1 MAEGLDVSQY
11 PPMGSDLVAPVV
23 GWLAHESCSVSGAMF
38 VSVAGRVARA
48 FIAES
53 EGVYRPSWSIDDV
66 GEQIDAIR
74 EPARHWTPSPLP
86 SGFGERLP
94 RSFEIGRAR

>member
-23 GWLAHESCSVSGAMF
+23 GWLAHESCSVSGEMY
-38 VSVAGRVARA
+38 VSMAGRVARA

-53 EGVYRPSWSIDDV
+53 EGVYRQYWSIDDV
-66 GEQIDAIR
+66 GEQIDAISD
-74 EPARHWTPSPLP
+74 PARSDERRVGTEWGSPC
-86 SGFGERLP
+86 
-94 RSFEIGRAR
+94 RARWSPNM